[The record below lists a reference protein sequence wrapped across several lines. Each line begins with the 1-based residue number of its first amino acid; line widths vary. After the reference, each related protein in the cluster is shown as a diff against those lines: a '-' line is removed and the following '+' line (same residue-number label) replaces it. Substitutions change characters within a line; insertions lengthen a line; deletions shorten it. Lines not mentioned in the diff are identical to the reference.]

1 MSIVWPNGA
10 LLLKVRVMVDYVLSG
25 AVEVRRAGRSVPLGG
40 TKQRCVL
47 AVLLANHGSAVSTDQ
62 LIQYVWED
70 DAPPKALASLRA
82 YVSNLRRVL
91 DEDDDDAGPVRLE
104 SRPRG
109 YRLNLF
115 HGDSV
120 DLHRF
125 ESLISAARTALD
137 GGDAGSAV
145 GMLGESLALW
155 RGDPF
160 GDFAYSE
167 FAAAEVQRFA
177 GLRSAAIELRFRAAL
192 HLGGGA
198 ELIPEIRAALAQ
210 NPLHEP
216 LWAHLMLALHRAGR
230 TSDAVRAFDRA
241 CEVLR
246 REVGGRPGAELQGIF
261 EQITTG
267 TTDLDGQSAAR
278 IASAPSALVGR
289 NRELSFAT
297 ETVVRV
303 HDGVGGMILVAG
315 ESGIG
320 KTSFTRAVTKAARA
334 AGIAVAWAGH
344 PAGISLPQYWAWI
357 QVLRQLG
364 NEFGTDGRAAVMRAA
379 PGVADALVPEW
390 NSETPRSGA
399 AVPATGFAVAEGIG
413 VALEAFSALRP
424 VVVVIDDAQD
434 ADPPALDALALLVAQ
449 LPQLPLQVMVN
460 WRYHGAARPVNRVSL
475 ERLAGRTD
483 SVTIHLDGVDA
494 GATGELINL
503 VTGTAAPVA
512 VAEYISRYTRGNP
525 FYIKEIARTLEAGSA
540 AVPGLPETVVDVLS
554 RRLDE
559 LGRPSRQVLAA
570 AAVLGPEF
578 DLAEVAAMVN
588 LSTSTVEARLRPALA
603 TALVDEAADLP
614 GTYRFS
620 HGLTRDAVLATVST
634 DHRAE
639 LHAAAASARALGLES
654 DPYEIV
660 IAAADHAW
668 QAGTHLNPVTAV
680 DVHETTIQRALHRSA
695 YEDVATLT
703 ERALHLC
710 RRLPA
715 KPELLERQAALWL
728 HLAGARGIL
737 DGQGSASATDAVQR
751 AFEIGAHI
759 KGRSFYG
766 AVAVQA
772 SMLCAHG
779 RIDEADVIAQ
789 GLREQHANSG
799 DFDCGVASDFASVVV
814 AGLRGETDLQIEI
827 GRHMM
832 DTFPAPETVTDPMH
846 FFHPRVY
853 CWMSLGE
860 ALRGDADASRQYGTR
875 ALQLASSR
883 GDVFN
888 VLGAKLTLV
897 EASAI
902 LGDLQGTAAAAAAVE
917 RDFAAAG
924 GQQWGAAA
932 RIVSVWAQV
941 MEGGVVDPQDGFDAF
956 ETLRSDGTCVMHA
969 YFLAL
974 LSDIE
979 LRLGRPAAAAELIER
994 AQNLIAVTGERVW
1007 DEFLAR
1013 RTAKIAGA
1021 EPGAEPGAADP
1032 APINVG

>member
-1 MSIVWPNGA
+1 
-10 LLLKVRVMVDYVLSG
+10 MVDYVLSG
-25 AVEVRRAGRSVPLGG
+25 AVEVRRAGKNVPLGG
-40 TKQRCVL
+40 VKQRCVL
-47 AVLLANHGSAVSTDQ
+47 AVLLAKHGSVVSTDQ
-62 LIQYVWED
+62 LIQHVWED

-91 DEDDDDAGPVRLE
+91 DDDDDADPVRLE

-109 YRLNLF
+109 YRLNLR

-125 ESLISAARTALD
+125 ESLVSAARMALA

-160 GDFAYSE
+160 GDFAYAE
-167 FAAAEVQRFA
+167 FAAPEVQRFW
-177 GLRSAAIELRFRAAL
+177 GLRSAATELRLRAAL

-198 ELIPEIRAALAQ
+198 ELVPEIRAALAQ
-210 NPLHEP
+210 HPLHEP

-241 CEVLR
+241 CEVLK
-246 REVGGRPGAELQGIF
+246 REVGGQPGAELQAAF
-261 EQITTG
+261 DQITTG
-267 TTDLDGQSAAR
+267 TIEFDGQSTTVAAR
-278 IASAPSALVGR
+278 AASALVGR
-289 NRELSFAT
+289 DREVRRAT
-297 ETVVRV
+297 ESLLRVR
-303 HDGVGGMILVAG
+303 DGAGGMTFVGG

-320 KTSFTRAVTKAARA
+320 KTSFTREVTKAARG

-344 PAGISLPQYWAWI
+344 SSGISLPQHWAWI

-364 NEFGTDGRAAVMRAA
+364 NEFADDMRGAIRRAA

-390 NSETPRSGA
+390 NSETPSGA
-399 AVPATGFAVAEGIG
+399 SVPATGFALAEGIA
-413 VALEAFSALRP
+413 VALEAVSRIRP
-424 VVVVIDDAQD
+424 VLVVIDDAQD
-434 ADPPALDALALLVAQ
+434 ADAPTLDALALLAAR
-449 LPQLPLQVMVN
+449 LPQLRLQVMVN
-460 WRYHGAARPVNRVSL
+460 WRYHGAARPVNRVAL
-475 ERLAGRTD
+475 ARLAGRTD
-483 SVTIHLDGVDA
+483 SVTIFLDGIDA
-494 GATGELINL
+494 RATGDLISL
-503 VTGTAAPVA
+503 VTGAAAPVE
-512 VAEYISRYTRGNP
+512 VATYISRYARGNP
-525 FYIKEIARTLEAGSA
+525 FYIKEIARTLDAAPA
-540 AVPGLPETVVDVLS
+540 AVPGLPDTVVEVLG

-559 LGRPSRQVLAA
+559 LGRPSRQLLAA
-570 AAVLGPEF
+570 AAVLGPQF
-578 DLAEVAAMVN
+578 DLAELAAMAN

-603 TALVDEAADLP
+603 NAVLDEAAELP

-620 HGLTRDAVLATVST
+620 HGLTRDAVLATLSS
-634 DHRAE
+634 DRRAE
-639 LHAAAASARALGLES
+639 LHAAAASARASGLES

-695 YEDVATLT
+695 YADVATLT

-737 DGQGSASATDAVQR
+737 EGQGSTSATEAVQR
-751 AFEIGAHI
+751 AFEIGAHV

-789 GLREQHANSG
+789 GLREQYGNSG
-799 DFDCGVASDFASVVV
+799 DVDCGVASDFATVVV
-814 AGLRGETDLQIEI
+814 AGLRGDTDLQIDV
-827 GRHMM
+827 GLHMM
-832 DTFPAPETVTDPMH
+832 RTFPAPETVTDPMH

-853 CWMSLGE
+853 TWMSLGE
-860 ALRGDADASRQYGTR
+860 ALRGNADASRHYGTR

-888 VLGAKLTLV
+888 VLGAKLTHV
-897 EASAI
+897 EAAAI
-902 LGDLQGTAAAAAAVE
+902 LGELRGTAAAAAAVE
-917 RDFAAAG
+917 REFAAAG

-932 RIVSVWAQV
+932 RIVSVWAEA
-941 MEGGVVDPQDGFDAF
+941 MEGRAVDPQQAFDAF
-956 ETLRSDGTCVMHA
+956 EILRSDGTCVMHA

-979 LRLGRPAAAAELIER
+979 LRAGRRDGAAALIER
-994 AQNLIAVTGERVW
+994 AHHLVAMTGEHVW

-1013 RTAKIAGA
+1013 RV
-1021 EPGAEPGAADP
+1021 AA
-1032 APINVG
+1032 INVG

>member
-1 MSIVWPNGA
+1 
-10 LLLKVRVMVDYVLSG
+10 MVDYVLSG

-40 TKQRCVL
+40 VKQRCVL
-47 AVLLANHGSAVSTDQ
+47 AVLLANHGSVVSTDQ
-62 LIQYVWED
+62 LIQHVWQD
-70 DAPPKALASLRA
+70 DAPPKALTSLRA
-82 YVSNLRRVL
+82 YVSNLRRAL
-91 DEDDDDAGPVRLE
+91 GDDDRDVADADPVRLE
-104 SRPRG
+104 TRPRG

-125 ESLISAARTALD
+125 ESLVSAARTALD
-137 GGDAGSAV
+137 GGDAGGAV

-160 GDFAYSE
+160 GDFTYSE
-167 FAAAEVQRFA
+167 FAAPEVQRFA
-177 GLRSAAIELRFRAAL
+177 GLRSAATELRLRAAL

-198 ELIPEIRAALAQ
+198 ELIPEIRSALTQ

-216 LWAHLMLALHRAGR
+216 LWAHLMVALHRSGR

-241 CEVLR
+241 CEVLK
-246 REVGGRPGAELQGIF
+246 REVGGQPGADLQAVF
-261 EQITTG
+261 DQITTPPSE
-267 TTDLDGQSAAR
+267 LDGQSAAR
-278 IASAPSALVGR
+278 ISAGPSSLVGR
-289 NRELSFAT
+289 DRELRLAT
-297 ETVVRV
+297 ETVSRV
-303 HDGVGGMILVAG
+303 HDGAGGMILVAG

-320 KTSFTRAVTKAARA
+320 KTSFTRAVTKTARA
-334 AGIAVAWAGH
+334 AGVAVAWAGH
-344 PAGISLPQYWAWI
+344 PSGITLPQHWAWI

-364 NEFGTDGRAAVMRAA
+364 NEFGADGRGTVRRAA
-379 PGVADALVPEW
+379 SGVADALVPEW
-390 NSETPRSGA
+390 NSESALAGA
-399 AVPATGFAVAEGIG
+399 SVPASGFALAEGIV
-413 VALEAFSALRP
+413 VALEAFSAIRP
-424 VVVVIDDAQD
+424 VLVVIDDAQD
-434 ADPPALDALALLVAQ
+434 ADQPTLDALTLLAAR
-449 LPQLPLQVMVN
+449 LPQLPMQVMVN
-460 WRYHGAARPVNRVSL
+460 WRYHGAARPVNRASL

-483 SVTIHLDGVDA
+483 SVTIHLDGIDA
-494 GATGELINL
+494 DATAELINV
-503 VTGTAAPVA
+503 VTGVAAPVA
-512 VAEYISRYTRGNP
+512 VAEYVSRYTRGNP
-525 FYIKEIARTLEAGSA
+525 FYIKEIARTLDTGSG

-559 LGRPSRQVLAA
+559 LGRPSRQILAA

-578 DLAEVAAMVN
+578 DLAEVAAMAN
-588 LSTSTVEARLRPALA
+588 LSTSTVETRLRPALA
-603 TALVDEAADLP
+603 AALVDETADLP

-620 HGLTRDAVLATVST
+620 HGLTRDAVLAILSSE
-634 DHRAE
+634 DRAE
-639 LHAAAASARALGLES
+639 LHAAAASARVSGLES

-680 DVHETTIQRALHRSA
+680 DVHETTIKRALHRSA
-695 YEDVATLT
+695 YEDVAALT

-737 DGQGSASATDAVQR
+737 EGQGSASATDAAQR

-789 GLREQHANSG
+789 GLREQYRNSG

-853 CWMSLGE
+853 TWMSLGE
-860 ALRGDADASRQYGTR
+860 ALRGNADASRHYGTR

-888 VLGAKLTLV
+888 VLGAKLTWV

-902 LGDLQGTAAAAAAVE
+902 LGELQGTAAAAAAVE

-932 RIVSVWAQV
+932 RIVSVWAEA
-941 MEGGVVDPQDGFDAF
+941 MEGGSVDPQDGFDAF

-979 LRLGRPAAAAELIER
+979 LRFGRRAAAAELIER
-994 AQNLIAVTGERVW
+994 AQNLIAVTGEHVW

-1013 RTAKIAGA
+1013 RV
-1021 EPGAEPGAADP
+1021 AAM
-1032 APINVG
+1032 NVA

>member
-1 MSIVWPNGA
+1 
-10 LLLKVRVMVDYVLSG
+10 MVDYVLSG

-40 TKQRCVL
+40 VKQRCVL
-47 AVLLANHGSAVSTDQ
+47 AVLLANHGSVVSTDQ
-62 LIQYVWED
+62 LIQHVWED

-82 YVSNLRRVL
+82 YVSNLRRAL
-91 DEDDDDAGPVRLE
+91 GDDDRDVGDAESVRLE
-104 SRPRG
+104 ARPRG

-125 ESLISAARTALD
+125 ESLVSAARVALD

-160 GDFAYSE
+160 GDFVYAE
-167 FAAAEVQRFA
+167 FAAPEVQRFA
-177 GLRSAAIELRFRAAL
+177 GLRSAATELRLRAAL
-192 HLGGGA
+192 QLGGGA
-198 ELIPEIRAALAQ
+198 ELIPEIRAALAH
-210 NPLHEP
+210 NPLNEP
-216 LWAHLMLALHRAGR
+216 LWAHLMVALHRAGR
-230 TSDAVRAFDRA
+230 TADAVRAFDRA
-241 CEVLR
+241 CEVLK
-246 REVGGRPGAELQGIF
+246 REVGGQPGADLQAVF
-261 EQITTG
+261 DEITTG
-267 TTDLDGQSAAR
+267 TTEVDGLTAAR
-278 IASAPSALVGR
+278 VRAAPSALVGR
-289 NRELSFAT
+289 DRELRLAAEAVS
-297 ETVVRV
+297 RV
-303 HDGVGGMILVAG
+303 HDGVGGMIVVAG

-320 KTSFTRAVTKAARA
+320 KTSFGRAVANTARA

-344 PAGISLPQYWAWI
+344 PAGITLPQDWAWI

-364 NEFGTDGRAAVMRAA
+364 NGVGDDGRAAIRSAA

-390 NSETPRSGA
+390 NSGSALSGA
-399 AVPATGFAVAEGIG
+399 SVPAAGFGLAEGI
-413 VALEAFSALRP
+413 VAALEVLSAIRP
-424 VVVVIDDAQD
+424 VLVVIDDAQN
-434 ADPPALDALALLVAQ
+434 ADQPALDALALLAAQ
-449 LPQLPLQVMVN
+449 LPRLRLQVVVN
-460 WRYHGAARPVNRVSL
+460 WRYHGAARPVNRASL
-475 ERLAGRTD
+475 DRLVGRTD
-483 SVTIHLDGVDA
+483 NLTIRLDGIDA
-494 GATGELINL
+494 DATGELINL

-512 VAEYISRYTRGNP
+512 VAEYVSRYARGNP
-525 FYIKEIARTLEAGSA
+525 FYIKEIARTLDTGSA

-559 LGRPSRQVLAA
+559 LARPSRQILAA
-570 AAVLGPEF
+570 AAVLGLEF

-588 LSTSTVEARLRPALA
+588 LSTATVEARLRPALA
-603 TALVDEAADLP
+603 NAVVDETADLP

-620 HGLTRDAVLATVST
+620 HGLMRDAVLAALSSE
-634 DHRAE
+634 DRAE
-639 LHAAAASARALGLES
+639 LHAAAASARASGLES

-695 YEDVATLT
+695 YQDVATLT

-737 DGQGSASATDAVQR
+737 EGQGSASATDAAQR

-779 RIDEADVIAQ
+779 RIDEADVLAQ
-789 GLREQHANSG
+789 GLREQYRNSG
-799 DFDCGVASDFASVVV
+799 DFDCGVAADFASVVV

-853 CWMSLGE
+853 TWMSLGE
-860 ALRGDADASRQYGTR
+860 ALRGDAEASRHYGTR

-897 EASAI
+897 EAAAI
-902 LGDLQGTAAAAAAVE
+902 LGDLKGTAAAAAAVE

-932 RIVSVWAQV
+932 RIVSIWAEA
-941 MEGGVVDPQDGFDAF
+941 MEGGAVDPQDGFDAF
-956 ETLRSDGTCVMHA
+956 DTLRSDGTCVMHA

-979 LRLGRPAAAAELIER
+979 LRLGRRDAAAELIER
-994 AQNLIAVTGERVW
+994 ARNLIAVTGEHVW

-1013 RTAKIAGA
+1013 R
-1021 EPGAEPGAADP
+1021 AA
-1032 APINVG
+1032 AINVG

>member
-1 MSIVWPNGA
+1 
-10 LLLKVRVMVDYVLSG
+10 MVDYVLSG

-40 TKQRCVL
+40 VKQRCVL
-47 AVLLANHGSAVSTDQ
+47 AVLLANQGSVVSTDQ
-62 LIQYVWED
+62 LIQHVWED

-91 DEDDDDAGPVRLE
+91 DDGDVSDAEPVRLE

-125 ESLISAARTALD
+125 ESLVSAARTALD

-167 FAAAEVQRFA
+167 FAASEVQRFA
-177 GLRSAAIELRFRAAL
+177 GLRSAATELRFRAAL

-198 ELIPEIRAALAQ
+198 ELIPDIRAALAQ

-241 CEVLR
+241 CEVLK
-246 REVGGRPGAELQGIF
+246 REVGGQPGVDLQAVF
-261 EQITTG
+261 DQITAA
-267 TTDLDGQSAAR
+267 TTESDGQPAAR
-278 IASAPSALVGR
+278 VAPAASALVGR
-289 NRELSFAT
+289 DRELRLAT
-297 ETVVRV
+297 DTVSRV
-303 HDGVGGMILVAG
+303 LDGAGGMILIGG

-320 KTSFTRAVTKAARA
+320 KTSFTRTVTKAARA

-344 PAGISLPQYWAWI
+344 PAGISLPQHWAWI

-364 NEFGTDGRAAVMRAA
+364 NEFGGDARAAVKRVA

-390 NSETPRSGA
+390 NSDVPAPGTS
-399 AVPATGFAVAEGIG
+399 VPATGFALAEGIA
-413 VALEAFSALRP
+413 VALEEFSGIRP
-424 VVVVIDDAQD
+424 VLVAIDDAQD
-434 ADPPALDALALLVAQ
+434 ADTPALDALALLAAR
-449 LPQLPLQVMVN
+449 LPQLRIQVMVN
-460 WRYHGAARPVNRVSL
+460 WRYHGAARPVNRASL
-475 ERLAGRTD
+475 ERLTGHAD
-483 SVTIHLDGVDA
+483 NVTIFLDGIDA
-494 GATGELINL
+494 GATGDLINL
-503 VTGTAAPVA
+503 VTGAPAPIEVA
-512 VAEYISRYTRGNP
+512 SYISRYARGNP

-540 AVPGLPETVVDVLS
+540 ADPGLPETVVDVLG

-559 LGRPSRQVLAA
+559 LGRPSRQLLAA

-578 DLAEVAAMVN
+578 DVAEVAAMAN

-603 TALVDEAADLP
+603 GAVVDEVADLP

-620 HGLTRDAVLATVST
+620 HGLTRDAVLATLSS
-634 DHRAE
+634 DRRAE
-639 LHAAAASARALGLES
+639 LHAAAASARASGLES

-668 QAGTHLNPVTAV
+668 QAGIHLNPVTAV

-695 YEDVATLT
+695 YADVATLT

-737 DGQGSASATDAVQR
+737 DGQGSASAGAAVQR

-789 GLREQHANSG
+789 GLREQYGNSG
-799 DFDCGVASDFASVVV
+799 DADCGVASDFATVVV
-814 AGLRGETDLQIEI
+814 AGLRGETDLQIEV
-827 GRHMM
+827 GLHMM
-832 DTFPAPETVTDPMH
+832 NTFPAPETVTDPMH

-853 CWMSLGE
+853 TWMSLGE
-860 ALRGDADASRQYGTR
+860 ALRGDAAASRHYGTR

-888 VLGAKLTLV
+888 VLGAKLTQV
-897 EASAI
+897 EAAAI
-902 LGDLQGTAAAAAAVE
+902 LGELRGTAAAAAAVE
-917 RDFAAAG
+917 QEFAAAG

-932 RIVSVWAQV
+932 RIVSVWADA
-941 MEGGVVDPQDGFDAF
+941 MEGRVVDPQQAFDAF

-979 LRLGRPAAAAELIER
+979 LRGGRRDAAAALIER
-994 AQNLIAVTGERVW
+994 AHNLVAMTGEHAW
-1007 DEFLAR
+1007 DGFLAR
-1013 RTAKIAGA
+1013 RTAAM
-1021 EPGAEPGAADP
+1021 
-1032 APINVG
+1032 NVG

>member
-1 MSIVWPNGA
+1 
-10 LLLKVRVMVDYVLSG
+10 MVDYVLSG
-25 AVEVRRAGRSVPLGG
+25 AVEVRRGGRSVPLGG
-40 TKQRCVL
+40 VKQRCVL
-47 AVLLANHGSAVSTDQ
+47 AVLLANHGSVVSTDQ
-62 LIQYVWED
+62 LIQHVWED

-91 DEDDDDAGPVRLE
+91 GDDDRDVADADPVRLE
-104 SRPRG
+104 TRPRG

-125 ESLISAARTALD
+125 ESLVCAARTALD
-137 GGDAGSAV
+137 DGDAGGAV
-145 GMLGESLALW
+145 GMLGESLVLW

-167 FAAAEVQRFA
+167 FAAPEVQRFA
-177 GLRSAAIELRFRAAL
+177 GLRSAATELRLRAAL
-192 HLGGGA
+192 QLGGGA

-241 CEVLR
+241 CEVLK
-246 REVGGRPGAELQGIF
+246 REVGGQPGADLQATF
-261 EQITTG
+261 DQITTG
-267 TTDLDGQSAAR
+267 TTELDGQLAAR
-278 IASAPSALVGR
+278 IRPAPSALLGR
-289 NRELSFAT
+289 DRELSLAT
-297 ETVVRV
+297 ETVSRVR
-303 HDGVGGMILVAG
+303 DGVGGMVLVAG

-320 KTSFTRAVTKAARA
+320 KTSFARAVTKTARA

-344 PAGISLPQYWAWI
+344 PSGINLPQNWAWI

-364 NEFGTDGRAAVMRAA
+364 NEFGDDGRGAIKRAA
-379 PGVADALVPEW
+379 AGVVDALVPEW
-390 NSETPRSGA
+390 NSATPAVGA
-399 AVPATGFAVAEGIG
+399 SVPAAGFALAEGI
-413 VALEAFSALRP
+413 VLALEALSALRP
-424 VVVVIDDAQD
+424 VLVVIDDAQGAD
-434 ADPPALDALALLVAQ
+434 AATLDALVVLAAQ
-449 LPQLPLQVMVN
+449 LPRLRLQVMVN
-460 WRYHGAARPVNRVSL
+460 WRYHGVARPVNRAAL

-483 SVTIHLDGVDA
+483 SVTIHLGGIDA
-494 GATGELINL
+494 QATGELINL
-503 VTGTAAPVA
+503 VTGTAAAPEVA
-512 VAEYISRYTRGNP
+512 DYVSQYARGNP
-525 FYIKEIARTLEAGSA
+525 FYIKEIARTLDAGST
-540 AVPGLPETVVDVLS
+540 AVPSLPETVVDVLR

-559 LGRPSRQVLAA
+559 LGRPCRQILAA
-570 AAVLGPEF
+570 AAVLGPGF

-588 LSTSTVEARLRPALA
+588 LSTSTVETRLRPALA
-603 TALVDEAADLP
+603 DGVVDETADLP

-620 HGLTRDAVLATVST
+620 HGLTRDAVLATLSSE
-634 DHRAE
+634 HQAE
-639 LHAAAASARALGLES
+639 LHAAAASARASGLES

-668 QAGTHLNPVTAV
+668 QAGTHINPVSAV

-695 YEDVATLT
+695 YADVATLT

-737 DGQGSASATDAVQR
+737 DGQGSASATEAVQR

-789 GLREQHANSG
+789 GLREQYGNSG
-799 DFDCGVASDFASVVV
+799 DVDCGVASDFATVVV
-814 AGLRGETDLQIEI
+814 AGLRGETDLQIEV
-827 GRHMM
+827 GLHMM
-832 DTFPAPETVTDPMH
+832 NTFPAPETVTDPMH

-853 CWMSLGE
+853 TWMSLGE
-860 ALRGDADASRQYGTR
+860 ALRGNADASRRYGTR

-897 EASAI
+897 EAAAI
-902 LGDLQGTAAAAAAVE
+902 MGELRGTAAAAAAVE
-917 RDFAAAG
+917 QEFAAAG

-932 RIVSVWAQV
+932 RIVNVWAEA
-941 MEGGVVDPQDGFDAF
+941 MEGRVVDSQEGFDAF
-956 ETLRSDGTCVMHA
+956 DTLRSDGTCVMHA

-979 LRLGRPAAAAELIER
+979 LRVGRRDAAAALIER
-994 AQNLIAVTGERVW
+994 ARNLVAMTGEHVW
-1007 DEFLAR
+1007 DEFLDR
-1013 RTAKIAGA
+1013 RTAAIAAA
-1021 EPGAEPGAADP
+1021 EPGIAGSPSN
-1032 APINVG
+1032 NVG